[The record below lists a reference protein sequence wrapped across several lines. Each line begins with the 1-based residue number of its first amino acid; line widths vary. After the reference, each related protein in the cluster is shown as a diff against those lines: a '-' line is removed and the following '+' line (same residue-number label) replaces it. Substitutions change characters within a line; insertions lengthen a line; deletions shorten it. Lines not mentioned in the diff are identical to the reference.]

1 MGGYF
6 LSNNNIEFFLASN
19 KVAGSFMTIGFAI
32 IWLFIFG
39 TDLVLLM
46 VLFILMNVKNRSC
59 MLKRIGLLKTNNV
72 KGVKDFSNHY
82 FNHRL
87 HLHYLVAIAAAHKP
101 NTLYWI

>member
-1 MGGYF
+1 
-6 LSNNNIEFFLASN
+6 
-19 KVAGSFMTIGFAI
+19 VAGSFMTIGFAIAI

-82 FNHRL
+82 
-87 HLHYLVAIAAAHKP
+87 LVAIAAAHKP